1 MLTIFLKNI
10 MLYFKKIAL
19 VLVVVLLIIPS
30 ISLSQTEQIC
40 KDLEGKWEGEK
51 VGTGYQGSITIIFK
65 NDCNYSWLRPDGF
78 LLTYGQL
85 SIKEKEIFYYNQAGS
100 RGNVFKKD
108 SELKW
113 INTFTGNS
121 YSVIVKKLL

>member
-1 MLTIFLKNI
+1 

>member
-1 MLTIFLKNI
+1 M

-19 VLVVVLLIIPS
+19 ALAVVLLIIPS
-30 ISLSQTEQIC
+30 IALSQTEQIC
-40 KDLEGKWEGEK
+40 KDLEGKWEGKK

-65 NDCNYSWLRPDGF
+65 NDCSYSWLKSDGS
-78 LLTYGQL
+78 LITYGQL
-85 SIKEKEIFYYNQAGS
+85 SIKEKEIFYSNQAGS

-121 YSVIVKKLL
+121 YEVIVKKFL